1 MRKFVDTY
9 NAENEV
15 QITQVNCGVS
25 PRGGNAINGYIE
37 SNKKAE
43 TNLEAVNFDEYKYNG
58 SGSWSG
64 DWFNEQYIIWAD
76 DKENLLTR

>member
-1 MRKFVDTY
+1 MY

-25 PRGGNAINGYIE
+25 PRGGNAINKYVTANE
-37 SNKKAE
+37 KAE

-58 SGSWSG
+58 SGSWPG
-64 DWFNEQYIIWAD
+64 DWFGKQYIIWAD
-76 DKENLLTR
+76 DKENLYQR